1 MCGIA
6 GLLDPGW
13 SGTSDELAALAGAL
27 VLPLAH
33 RGPDDE
39 GTWCDVEAGVGFG
52 HRRLAIIDLSP
63 AGHQPMV
70 SADGRWVATYNGE
83 CYNTAELRAGL
94 PDGGRNLKGHCDTE
108 VLLEA
113 VAAWGLRPTLERL
126 DAMFAL
132 ALWDRRDRVLHL
144 TRDRLGEKPLYY
156 AVIGDVVVFGS
167 ELRALL
173 AYPGFRRDIDRR
185 ALALLLRLNYIPA
198 PLTIFTGARKLAAAT
213 LVSLRSGQRGW
224 PEPEVWWDFPDAVR
238 SAVAARPPAGDDQ
251 AALDHLEEVLAEVV
265 SRRMV
270 ADVPIGSFLSGG
282 IDSSLVTALA
292 QARSAAPVRT
302 FTVGFAG
309 HGHDES
315 GHAEAVARHLG
326 TDHTRIEVTADD
338 ALRLVPDLGRYYD
351 EPFADPSQLP
361 TFLMCR
367 AARRHVTVALSGD
380 GGDEAFG
387 GYRRY
392 TAGEAFSRRVLPL
405 PRRLRVIAAGGLDA
419 VPAAVWDGIGR
430 GAQRI
435 RPDGAGSDIG
445 TRAHK
450 LARLLAAGSSRQVYM
465 SLVSAWDDADT
476 VVLGAG
482 DSPWSGPPPLDGLTG
497 TPAEEM
503 MAWDTLST
511 LPDEMLVKVDR
522 ASMAFGLEVR
532 PPLVGHK
539 VVEAAWN
546 LPPSLRIRGGVGKQ
560 ALRLLLERHMPR
572 QLFERP
578 KTGFDPPLGLWL
590 RGPLRG
596 WAEDHLAASR
606 LRDQGFFDPV
616 AVRAC
621 WDAHQAGRPGLEYPL
636 WAVLAFQAWFDE
648 TRASS

>member
-13 SGTSDELAALAGAL
+13 SGTAQELASLARAMAR
-27 VLPLAH
+27 PLAH

-39 GTWCDVEAGVGFG
+39 GTWCDGEAGLGFG
-52 HRRLAIIDLSP
+52 HRRLAVIDLSP

-70 SADGRWVATYNGE
+70 SADGRWVAAYNGE
-83 CYNTAELRAGL
+83 CYNTAELRSAL
-94 PDGGRNLKGHCDTE
+94 PGGGRSLRGHCDTE
-108 VLLEA
+108 VVVEA

-132 ALWDRRDRVLHL
+132 ALWDRQDRVLYL

-156 AVIGDVVVFGS
+156 SVIGGVVLFGS

-173 AYPGFRRDIDRR
+173 AYPGFSREIDRR

-198 PLTIFTGARKLAAAT
+198 PLTIFSGVRKLAAGT

-224 PEPEVWWDFPDAVR
+224 PEPEVWWDFPAAAR
-238 SAVAARPPAGDDQ
+238 TAVAARPPAGDDQ
-251 AALDHLEEVLAEVV
+251 GALNQLESVLAEAV
-265 SRRMV
+265 SRRLV

-282 IDSSLVTALA
+282 IDSSLITALA
-292 QARSAAPVRT
+292 QAASTGPVRT

-309 HGHDES
+309 QGHDEAD
-315 GHAEAVARHLG
+315 HAAAVARHLG
-326 TDHTRIEVTADD
+326 TAHTRIDVTADD
-338 ALRLVPDLGRYYD
+338 ALNLVPHLGRYYD

-361 TFLMCR
+361 TLLMCR
-367 AARRHVTVALSGD
+367 QARGHVTVALSGD

-392 TAGEAFSRRVLPL
+392 TAGAALSRRVLPL
-405 PRRLRVIAAGGLDA
+405 PRRLRRAAAGALDA
-419 VPAAVWDGIGR
+419 VPGAVWDGIGR
-430 GAQRI
+430 GAQRL
-435 RPDGAGSDIG
+435 RPTSVGPDVG

-450 LARLLAAGSSRQVYM
+450 LARLLAAGSSREVYM
-465 SLVSAWDDADT
+465 SLVSAWDDAET
-476 VVLGAG
+476 VVLGAPH
-482 DSPWSGPPPLDGLTG
+482 SPWSGPPPLGGLAG

-532 PPLVGHK
+532 PPLVDHK

-560 ALRLLLERHMPR
+560 ALRLLLERHVPR
-572 QLFERP
+572 HLFDRP
-578 KTGFDPPLGLWL
+578 KTGFDPPLGQWL
-590 RGPLRG
+590 RGPLRN
-596 WAEDHLAASR
+596 WAEDHLAESR
-606 LRDQGFFDPV
+606 LRAQGFFDPA

-636 WAVLAFQAWFDE
+636 WAVLAFEAWLDE
-648 TRASS
+648 TGSSS